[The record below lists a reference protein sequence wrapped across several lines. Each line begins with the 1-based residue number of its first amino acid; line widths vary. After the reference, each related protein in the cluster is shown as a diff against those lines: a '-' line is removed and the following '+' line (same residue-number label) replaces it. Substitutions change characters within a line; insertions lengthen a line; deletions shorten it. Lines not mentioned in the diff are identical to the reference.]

1 MNGHLRKKVKNLSV
15 VLVAKVTSGIKMNR
29 YDIKRILEKEI
40 ERHTGEIAK
49 HKLVAVLRKSKAQR
63 DKATKHFHKKFQTIL
78 IAKQMGFEVC
88 ECCGNLK

>member
-49 HKLVAVLRKSKAQR
+49 HKLVAVLR
-63 DKATKHFHKKFQTIL
+63 
-78 IAKQMGFEVC
+78 
-88 ECCGNLK
+88 